1 MTAAKGADAKV
12 PLGEATGGWGEAKL
26 DVMCVLV
33 TQVLKEIH
41 V

>member
-1 MTAAKGADAKV
+1 MTAAKGADAEV
-12 PLGEATGGWGEAKL
+12 PLGEAAGGWGEANL

-33 TQVLKEIH
+33 TQVLEKIH